1 MRKEMIKFEEINEE
15 IILFDCYGSLLTE
28 KQQEIFSLYYHEN
41 YSFGEISDIMGITRQ
56 GAHEQLKKARTTLDY
71 FESKLGIAKKFQENE
86 KAMDRINVLLEDMK
100 KNVNDRDVI
109 FSDIEK
115 VKKIIGKLSK

>member
-41 YSFGEISDIMGITRQ
+41 YSFGETSDINADRWVASS
-56 GAHEQLKKARTTLDY
+56 AHPAWPAARHPLRR
-71 FESKLGIAKKFQENE
+71 SSAG
-86 KAMDRINVLLEDMK
+86 R
-100 KNVNDRDVI
+100 
-109 FSDIEK
+109 
-115 VKKIIGKLSK
+115 